1 MITVSARLLQVLSL
15 LQARPSSTGQEL
27 AERLGVTART
37 VRSDIDKLRELGY
50 PVHAVPGV
58 SGGYRLAPGAKLPPL
73 LLDDDEAT
81 AVAIGLNSAAGGA
94 VAGIEEAA
102 ARALA
107 KLEQVLPS
115 RLRHRIDLL
124 RTSTV
129 TPRHGGPIVAPEVL
143 TVIAGACRDQ
153 HRLRFDYR
161 THDGADQRREVE
173 PHRLVH
179 LGRKWYLVGWDRDR
193 ADWRTFR
200 VDRMRPRTPTGPRFT
215 PREPPEQDL
224 SAYVAKGVDAALS
237 RYRARV
243 LVHKSAT
250 DLVQWLPPAVAVEAV
265 DDHTC
270 LVHVG
275 ADTPHMLA
283 ATILVIDADFEV
295 DGPPELLDALRAIGD
310 RCAAATTA
318 SFR

>member
-1 MITVSARLLQVLSL
+1 MMTVSARLLQVLSL
-15 LQARPSSTGQEL
+15 LQARPSWTGPEL
-27 AERLGVTART
+27 AERLGVSART

-50 PVHAVPGV
+50 PVHALPGV
-58 SGGYRLAPGAKLPPL
+58 GGGYRLAPGAKLPPL

-81 AVAIGLNSAAGGA
+81 AVAIGLNSATGGA

-102 ARALA
+102 TRALA

-115 RLRHRIDLL
+115 RLRHRITLL
-124 RTSTV
+124 RASTV
-129 TPRHGGPIVAPEVL
+129 TPKHGGPTVAPEVL
-143 TVIAGACRDQ
+143 TAIAAACRDQ

-161 THDGADQRREVE
+161 THDGTDQHREIE
-173 PHRLVH
+173 PYRLVH
-179 LGRKWYLVGWDRDR
+179 LGRKWYLVGWDPGR

-200 VDRMRPRTPTGPRFT
+200 VDRIQPRTPTGPRFT

-224 SAYVAKGVDAALS
+224 TAYVTKGVDAALT

-243 LVHKSAT
+243 LVHKPAT
-250 DLVQWLPPAVAVEAV
+250 ELVQWLTPATVVEAV

-275 ADTPHMLA
+275 AETPHMLA
-283 ATILVIDADFEV
+283 AHILVIDADFAV

-310 RCAAATTA
+310 RCHATQQ
-318 SFR
+318 RR

>member
-1 MITVSARLLQVLSL
+1 MMTVSARLLQVLSL
-15 LQARPSSTGQEL
+15 LQARPSWTGQEL
-27 AERLGVTART
+27 AERLGVSSRT

-50 PVHAVPGV
+50 PVHALPGV
-58 SGGYRLAPGAKLPPL
+58 AGGYRLAPGAKLPPL

-81 AVAIGLNSAAGGA
+81 AVAIGLNTATGGA

-102 ARALA
+102 TRALA
-107 KLEQVLPS
+107 KLDQVLPS

-129 TPRHGGPIVAPEVL
+129 TPRHGGPTVAPEVL
-143 TVIAGACRDQ
+143 TAIAAACRDH

-161 THDGADQRREVE
+161 THDGTDRHREVE

-179 LGRKWYLVGWDRDR
+179 LGRKWYLVGWDPDR

-215 PREPPEQDL
+215 PREPPGQDL
-224 SAYVAKGVDAALS
+224 TAYVAKGVDAALT
-237 RYRARV
+237 RYRAQV
-243 LVHKSAT
+243 LVHKPAT
-250 DLVQWLPPAVAVEAV
+250 ELVQWLTPATAVEPV

-275 ADTPHMLA
+275 AETPHMLA
-283 ATILVIDADFEV
+283 AHILVIDADFEV
-295 DGPPELLDALRAIGD
+295 DGPPELLVALRTIGN
-310 RCAAATTA
+310 RCHATQQQ
-318 SFR
+318 R

>member
-1 MITVSARLLQVLSL
+1 
-15 LQARPSSTGQEL
+15 
-27 AERLGVTART
+27 
-37 VRSDIDKLRELGY
+37 
-50 PVHAVPGV
+50 VPGV
-58 SGGYRLAPGAKLPPL
+58 AGGYRLAPGAKLPPL

-115 RLRHRIDLL
+115 RLRHRIELL

-129 TPRHGGPIVAPEVL
+129 TPRRGGPIVAPEVL

-161 THDGADQRREVE
+161 THDGTDQRREVE
-173 PHRLVH
+173 PYRLVH

-243 LVHKSAT
+243 LVHKPAT
-250 DLVQWLPPAVAVEAV
+250 ELVQWLPPTMAVEPV

-283 ATILVIDADFEV
+283 ATVIVIVIDADFEV
-295 DGPPELLDALRAIGD
+295 DGPPELLDALRTIGH
-310 RCAAATTA
+310 RCAAALTA
-318 SFR
+318 SFC

>member
-1 MITVSARLLQVLSL
+1 MMTVSARLLQLLSL
-15 LQARPSSTGQEL
+15 LQARPSWTGPEL
-27 AERLGVTART
+27 AERLEVSART

-50 PVHAVPGV
+50 PVHALPGV
-58 SGGYRLAPGAKLPPL
+58 GGGYRLTPGAKLPPL

-81 AVAIGLNSAAGGA
+81 AVAIGLNSATGGA

-102 ARALA
+102 TRALA

-129 TPRHGGPIVAPEVL
+129 TPRHDGPVVAPEVL
-143 TVIAGACRDQ
+143 TAIAAACRDQ

-161 THDGADQRREVE
+161 THDGADQRREIE

-179 LGRKWYLVGWDRDR
+179 LGRKWYLVGWDPHR

-224 SAYVAKGVDAALS
+224 TAYITKGVDAALT
-237 RYRARV
+237 RCRAQVR
-243 LVHKSAT
+243 VHKSAT
-250 DLVQWLPPAVAVEAV
+250 ELVQWLTPATVVEAV

-275 ADTPHMLA
+275 AESPHMLA
-283 ATILVIDADFEV
+283 AHILVIDADFEV
-295 DGPPELLDALRAIGD
+295 DGPPELLDALRTIGD
-310 RCAAATTA
+310 RCHAPQQ
-318 SFR
+318 RR

>member
-1 MITVSARLLQVLSL
+1 MMTVSARLLQVLSL
-15 LQARPSSTGQEL
+15 LQARPSWTGTEL
-27 AERLGVTART
+27 AERLGVSART

-50 PVHAVPGV
+50 PVHALPGV
-58 SGGYRLAPGAKLPPL
+58 GGGYQLTPGAKLPPL

-81 AVAIGLNSAAGGA
+81 AVAIGLNSATAGA

-102 ARALA
+102 TRALA

-129 TPRHGGPIVAPEVL
+129 IPKHGGPVVAPEVL
-143 TVIAGACRDQ
+143 TAIAAACRDQ

-161 THDGADQRREVE
+161 THDGADQRREIE

-179 LGRKWYLVGWDRDR
+179 LGRKWYLIGWDPHR

-200 VDRMRPRTPTGPRFT
+200 ADRMQPRTPTGPRFT
-215 PREPPEQDL
+215 PREPPERDL
-224 SAYVAKGVDAALS
+224 TAYVTKGVDAALT

-243 LVHKSAT
+243 RVHKSAT
-250 DLVQWLPPAVAVEAV
+250 ELVQWLTPATVVEAV

-275 ADTPHMLA
+275 AETPHMLA
-283 ATILVIDADFEV
+283 AHILVIDADFEV
-295 DGPPELLDALRAIGD
+295 DGPPELLDALRTIGD
-310 RCAAATTA
+310 RCHATQQ
-318 SFR
+318 RR

>member
-1 MITVSARLLQVLSL
+1 MTVSARLLQVLSL
-15 LQARPSSTGQEL
+15 LQARPSWTGEEL
-27 AERLGVTART
+27 AERLGVSPRT

-50 PVHAVPGV
+50 PVHAVRGV
-58 SGGYRLAPGAKLPPL
+58 AGGYRLVPGTKLPPL

-81 AVAIGLNSAAGGA
+81 AVAIGLNSATGGA

-102 ARALA
+102 TRALA

-129 TPRHGGPIVAPEVL
+129 TPKHGGPTVAPEVL
-143 TVIAGACRDQ
+143 TAVAAACRDQ

-161 THDGADQRREVE
+161 THDGTDQHREVE

-179 LGRKWYLVGWDRDR
+179 LGRKWYLVGWDSAR

-200 VDRMRPRTPTGPRFT
+200 VDRMQPRTPTGPRFT

-224 SAYVAKGVDAALS
+224 TAYVTKGVDAALT

-243 LVHKSAT
+243 IVHIPASE
-250 DLVQWLPPAVAVEAV
+250 LVQWLTPATVVEPV

-275 ADTPHMLA
+275 AETPHMLA
-283 ATILVIDADFEV
+283 AHILVIDADFEV
-295 DGPPELLDALRAIGD
+295 DGPPELLDALRTIGH
-310 RCAAATTA
+310 RCHATQAAQP
-318 SFR
+318 

>member
-1 MITVSARLLQVLSL
+1 LLQVLSL
-15 LQARPSSTGQEL
+15 LQARPSWTGTQL
-27 AERLGVTART
+27 AERLGVSART

-50 PVHAVPGV
+50 PVHALPGV
-58 SGGYRLAPGAKLPPL
+58 GGGYQLTPGAKLPPL

-81 AVAIGLNSAAGGA
+81 AVAIGLNSATAGA

-102 ARALA
+102 TRALA

-115 RLRHRIDLL
+115 PLRHRINLL

-129 TPRHGGPIVAPEVL
+129 IPKNGGPVVAPEVL
-143 TVIAGACRDQ
+143 TAIAAACRDQ

-161 THDGADQRREVE
+161 THDGADQRREIE

-179 LGRKWYLVGWDRDR
+179 LGRKWYLIGWDPHR

-200 VDRMRPRTPTGPRFT
+200 ADRMQPLTPTGPRFT
-215 PREPPEQDL
+215 PREPPERDL
-224 SAYVAKGVDAALS
+224 TAYVTKGVDAALT

-243 LVHKSAT
+243 RVHKSAT
-250 DLVQWLPPAVAVEAV
+250 ELVQWLTPATVVEAV

-275 ADTPHMLA
+275 AETPHMLA
-283 ATILVIDADFEV
+283 AHILVIDADFEV
-295 DGPPELLDALRAIGD
+295 DGPPELLDALRTIGD
-310 RCAAATTA
+310 RCHATQQ
-318 SFR
+318 RR

>member
-1 MITVSARLLQVLSL
+1 MLTVSARLLQVLSL
-15 LQARPSSTGQEL
+15 LQARPSWTGQEL
-27 AERLGVTART
+27 AERLGVSART

-50 PVHAVPGV
+50 PVHALPGV
-58 SGGYRLAPGAKLPPL
+58 GGGYQLTPGAKLPPL

-81 AVAIGLNSAAGGA
+81 AVAIGLHSATAGA

-102 ARALA
+102 TRALA

-115 RLRHRIDLL
+115 RLRHRINLL
-124 RTSTV
+124 RTFTV
-129 TPRHGGPIVAPEVL
+129 IPKHGGPVVTPEVL
-143 TVIAGACRDQ
+143 TAIAAACRDQ

-161 THDGADQRREVE
+161 THDGTDQRREIE

-179 LGRKWYLVGWDRDR
+179 RGRKWYLIGWDLRR

-200 VDRMRPRTPTGPRFT
+200 ADRMRPRTPTGPRFT

-224 SAYVAKGVDAALS
+224 TAYVTKGVDAALT

-243 LVHKSAT
+243 LVHQSAT
-250 DLVQWLPPAVAVEAV
+250 QLVQWLTPATVVEAV
-265 DDHTC
+265 DDHTF

-275 ADTPHMLA
+275 AETPHMLA
-283 ATILVIDADFEV
+283 AHILVIDADFEV
-295 DGPPELLDALRAIGD
+295 DGPPELLDALRTIGH
-310 RCAAATTA
+310 RCHATQQ
-318 SFR
+318 RR

>member
-1 MITVSARLLQVLSL
+1 MITVSARLLQLLSL
-15 LQARPSSTGQEL
+15 LQARPSWTGTQL
-27 AERLGVTART
+27 AERLGVSART

-50 PVHAVPGV
+50 PVHALPGV
-58 SGGYRLAPGAKLPPL
+58 GGGYQLTPGAKLPPL

-81 AVAIGLNSAAGGA
+81 AVAIGLNSATSGA

-102 ARALA
+102 TLALA

-115 RLRHRIDLL
+115 RLRHRINLL

-129 TPRHGGPIVAPEVL
+129 IPKNGGPLVAPEVL
-143 TVIAGACRDQ
+143 TSIAAACRDQ

-161 THDGADQRREVE
+161 THDGAEQRREIE

-179 LGRKWYLVGWDRDR
+179 LGRKWYLIGWDPHR

-200 VDRMRPRTPTGPRFT
+200 ADRMQPLTPTGPRFT
-215 PREPPEQDL
+215 PREPPERDL
-224 SAYVAKGVDAALS
+224 TAYVTKGVDAALS

-243 LVHKSAT
+243 RVHKSAT
-250 DLVQWLPPAVAVEAV
+250 ELVQWLTPATVVEAV

-275 ADTPHMLA
+275 AETPHMLA
-283 ATILVIDADFEV
+283 AHILVIDADFEV
-295 DGPPELLDALRAIGD
+295 DGPPELLDALRTIGD
-310 RCAAATTA
+310 RCHATQQE
-318 SFR
+318 R